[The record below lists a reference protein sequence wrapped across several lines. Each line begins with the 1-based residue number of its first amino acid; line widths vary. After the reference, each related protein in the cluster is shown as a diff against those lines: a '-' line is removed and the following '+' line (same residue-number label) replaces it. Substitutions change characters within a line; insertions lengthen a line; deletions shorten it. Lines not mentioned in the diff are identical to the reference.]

1 MAMTVTIEQLTGAGP
16 TATRVDNQS
25 APAFLFNR
33 EDTRVGTTPVPT
45 PTATGTNF
53 SFVKSFQPNITVT
66 DSLSMTNIRVGKV
79 TNEALTGVRLWAN
92 TTNSAYTQAT
102 TPPSAGADNNI
113 TPPTIN
119 GDVAEAL
126 ELITVPPAVYA
137 AGPFNTT
144 GRKGNIVEL
153 CIGVDNTNTSSG
165 QQTMPSI
172 RWTWNES

>member
-1 MAMTVTIEQLTGAGP
+1 MAMTVTVEQLTGAGP

-33 EDTRVGTTPVPT
+33 EDTRVGTTPIPT

-53 SFVKSFQPNITVT
+53 SFVKSFQPNITAT
-66 DSLSMTNIRVGKV
+66 DSLSMTNLRVGKV
-79 TNEALTGVRLWAN
+79 TNEAVTGAKLWAN

-102 TPPSAGADNNI
+102 GAPTATPDNNI

-119 GDVAEAL
+119 GDPGVLL

-153 CIGVDNTNTSSG
+153 VAGIDNTNTTSG
-165 QQTMPSI
+165 TPTAPTI